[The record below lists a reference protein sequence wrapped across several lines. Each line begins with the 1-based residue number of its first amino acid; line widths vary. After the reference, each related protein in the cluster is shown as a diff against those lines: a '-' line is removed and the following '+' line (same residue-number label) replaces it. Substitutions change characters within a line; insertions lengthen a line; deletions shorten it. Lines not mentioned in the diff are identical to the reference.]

1 MSQIIRLAEHIRL
14 LAGDILKVSVNESS
28 VNHEIESAYRALSQ
42 VPVGTGGEA
51 RATHSLS
58 GRIVSISGDLKKTA
72 NRLQNYANYLSS
84 R

>member
-14 LAGDILKVSVNESS
+14 LAGDILKVSANESS
-28 VNHEIESAYRALSQ
+28 VNHEIEAAYRALSQ

-51 RATHSLS
+51 RATQSLS
-58 GRIVSISGDLKKTA
+58 GRIVSISDDLKKTA
-72 NRLQNYANYLSS
+72 NRLKNYANYLSS